1 MKLGLATRGK
11 QNLEHDD
18 VSQEVYIYVCVC
30 ACARKSEVSKSYIIV
45 NALYIPKF

>member
-18 VSQEVYIYVCVC
+18 VSQEVYTR
-30 ACARKSEVSKSYIIV
+30 AHKSEVSKSYIIV
-45 NALYIPKF
+45 NALYILEFYYFL